1 MLLIL
6 IGPFIER
13 MPQVA
18 IIGAGPVGLQ
28 TAIKLKELGFE
39 ANIFEEHE
47 SIGIPEH
54 CTGLISKKGV
64 DELGIH
70 LGDSLQNTIKGAKL
84 FSPSGHVI
92 KIKSKEAVA
101 YVVDR
106 KEFDSIL
113 LRKARLLGVHVSTET
128 KLIDVRNNT
137 LFIQSQKRGELRK
150 ADIIVGADGVNS
162 TIRHLIGIQPTK
174 DNFIHTLQTTC
185 TGDFDPDMVEV
196 HLLDYAKGFFAW
208 VVPIS
213 KDKAKVGIGS
223 VLGEDISSALKKF
236 ISEKLK
242 NARPYHYESALI
254 PYGEPLTGIVKAN
267 MVLVGDAAFQT
278 KATTGGGV
286 IFGIKS
292 ANILAETIAET
303 LKGKTTLN
311 TYERRMDELNKELRL
326 HWKIRKYA
334 NSLTPAETDELFL
347 KLKKKGIEEF
357 LAKEGNMD
365 EPGKFIGKLM
375 TNPAY
380 FTMLGTALKFLTA

>member
-1 MLLIL
+1 
-6 IGPFIER
+6 

-18 IIGAGPVGLQ
+18 IVGAGPVGLQ
-28 TAIKLKELGFE
+28 TAIRLKELGFD
-39 ANIFEEHE
+39 ATILEEHE
-47 SIGIPEH
+47 TIGVPEH

-64 DELGIH
+64 EELGLH
-70 LGDSLQNTIKGAKL
+70 LGDSLQNTIKGAKI
-84 FSPSGHVI
+84 FSPSGHMI

-113 LRKARLLGVHVSTET
+113 LRRARLLGVHVATET

-137 LFIQSQKRGELRK
+137 LFVQSQKRGELRK

-162 TIRHLIGIQPTK
+162 TIRHLIGIPTNK
-174 DNFIHTLQTTC
+174 DSFIHTLQTTC

-196 HLLDYAKGFFAW
+196 HLLDYSKGFFAW

-223 VLGEDISSALKKF
+223 ILGENISEALKKF
-236 ISEKLK
+236 ISEKMK

-254 PYGEPLTGIVKAN
+254 PYGEPLKGIVKGN
-267 MVLVGDAAFQT
+267 LVLVGDSAFQT

-292 ANILAETIAET
+292 ANILAETIAQT

-311 TYERRMDELNKELRL
+311 TYENKMSELNKELKI
-326 HWKIRKYA
+326 HWKIRRYA
-334 NSLTPAETDELFL
+334 NSLSPQEMDDLFI
-347 KLKKKGIEEF
+347 KLKKKGIEKF

-365 EPGKFIGKLM
+365 EPSKFIGKLI

-380 FTMLGTALKFLTA
+380 FTMLGTALKFLSA

>member
-1 MLLIL
+1 
-6 IGPFIER
+6 

-28 TAIKLKELGFE
+28 TAIRLKELGFE
-39 ANIFEEHE
+39 ATVLEEHE

-64 DELGIH
+64 EDLGIH
-70 LGDSLQNTIKGAKL
+70 LGDSLQNSIKGAKL
-84 FSPSGHVI
+84 FSPSGHMI
-92 KIKSKEAVA
+92 KIKSKEVVA

-113 LRKARLLGVHVSTET
+113 LRRARLLGVHVSTET

-137 LFIQSQKRGELRK
+137 LFVQSQKRGELRK

-162 TIRHLIGIQPTK
+162 TIRHLIGVKTDK
-174 DNFIHTLQTTC
+174 ENFIHTLQTTC
-185 TGDFDPDMVEV
+185 TGDFDPEMVEV
-196 HLLDYAKGFFAW
+196 HLVDYAKGFFAW

-223 VLGEDISSALKKF
+223 VLGENISEALKKF

-254 PYGEPLTGIVKAN
+254 PYGEPLVGIVKAN
-267 MVLVGDAAFQT
+267 MVLVGDSAFQT

-292 ANILAETIAET
+292 ANILAQTIADT
-303 LKGKTTLN
+303 LKGKTTL
-311 TYERRMDELNKELRL
+311 TSYEKRMDELNKELKL

-334 NSLTPAETDELFL
+334 NSLSAEETDDLFV

>member
-1 MLLIL
+1 
-6 IGPFIER
+6 
-13 MPQVA
+13 MPQIA

-28 TAIKLKELGFE
+28 TAIRLKEMGFE
-39 ANIFEEHE
+39 AIVLEEHDT
-47 SIGIPEH
+47 IGVPEH

-64 DELGIH
+64 EELGIH
-70 LGDSLQNTIKGAKL
+70 LGDSLQNTIRGAKL
-84 FSPSGHVI
+84 FSPSGVMI

-113 LRKARLLGVHVSTET
+113 LRRARLIGVHVATET
-128 KLIDVRNNT
+128 KLIDVRNST
-137 LFIQSQKRGELRK
+137 LFVQSQKRGELRK

-162 TIRHLIGIQPTK
+162 TIRHLIGLETTK
-174 DNFIHTLQTTC
+174 DSFIHTIQTTC
-185 TGDFDPDMVEV
+185 TGEFDPEMVEV

-223 VLGEDISSALKKF
+223 VLGENISEALKKF

-242 NARPYHYESALI
+242 DARPYHYESALI
-254 PYGEPLTGIVKAN
+254 PYGEPLTGIVKGN
-267 MVLVGDAAFQT
+267 LVLVGDAAFQT

-286 IFGIKS
+286 IFGMKS
-292 ANILAETIAET
+292 AEVLAQTISDT
-303 LKGKTTLN
+303 LKGKTNLN
-311 TYERRMDELNKELRL
+311 SYENKMSELNKELKL

-334 NSLTPAETDELFL
+334 NSLTPEETDELFR

>member
-1 MLLIL
+1 MT
-6 IGPFIER
+6 
-13 MPQVA
+13 QVA

-28 TAIKLKELGFE
+28 TAIRLKELGFE
-39 ANIFEEHE
+39 ATVFEEHE
-47 SIGIPEH
+47 SIGLPEH

-64 DELGIH
+64 EELGIH
-70 LGDSLQNTIKGAKL
+70 LGDSLQNTIKGAKI
-84 FSPSGHVI
+84 FSPSGHMI

-106 KEFDSIL
+106 KEFDLIL
-113 LRKARLLGVHVSTET
+113 LRRARLLGVHVATET

-137 LFIQSQKRGELRK
+137 LFIQNQKRGELRK

-162 TIRHLIGIQPTK
+162 IIRHLIGVKTDK
-174 DNFIHTLQTTC
+174 ENFIHTLQTTC

-196 HLLDYAKGFFAW
+196 HLVDYAKGFFAW

-223 VLGEDISSALKKF
+223 VLGENISEALKKF

-254 PYGEPLTGIVKAN
+254 PYGEPLIGIVKQN
-267 MVLVGDAAFQT
+267 MVLVGDSAFQT

-292 ANILAETIAET
+292 AEVLAQTIAET

-311 TYERRMDELNKELRL
+311 SYEKRMEELNKELKF

-334 NSLTPAETDELFL
+334 NSLTPAQTDELFI

-365 EPGKFIGKLM
+365 EPGKFIGKML

-380 FTMLGTALKFLTA
+380 FTMLGTAIKFLTA